1 MSENE
6 KTNNVCRRDLTNAVM
21 RITGFRRVDIEKVI
35 NAYTEV
41 IYANLKA
48 GRSVKLHRLCTFKVV
63 DLAPREFRSNL
74 TGEIVHKP
82 ARKRVRVKLSSRL
95 QINEKN

>member
-21 RITGFRRVDIEKVI
+21 RITGFRRADIGKVI

-48 GRSVKLHRLCTFKVV
+48 GRSVKLHRL
-63 DLAPREFRSNL
+63 
-74 TGEIVHKP
+74 
-82 ARKRVRVKLSSRL
+82 
-95 QINEKN
+95 